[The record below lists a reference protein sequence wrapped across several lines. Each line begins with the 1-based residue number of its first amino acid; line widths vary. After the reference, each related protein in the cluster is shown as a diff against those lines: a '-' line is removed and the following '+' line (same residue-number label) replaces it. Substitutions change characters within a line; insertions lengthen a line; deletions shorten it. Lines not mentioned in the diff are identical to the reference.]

1 MTIHGLNPP
10 PLGRKTA
17 VADGGRFAMIQSMA
31 TVDSEIRPF
40 RADIQQRSLDDL
52 HDRLSRTR
60 WTAEIPAPGAPEDYG
75 VSLAWVREL
84 AEYWKDGFD
93 WRAYEERLNSYPQF
107 VTEVDGQDIHFL
119 HAKSP
124 EPDAVPLIL
133 THGWPGSVI
142 EFLDLIG
149 PLTDPRAH
157 GLAPSIAF
165 DLVIPSL
172 PGFAFSAPL
181 KDRGWSTRRTAAAW
195 ATLMGRL
202 GYQRYGAA
210 GNDAG
215 SMISPEIGRLDPDH
229 VIAVHV
235 TQVFSFP
242 SGDPSEFQGMSA
254 EDGAA
259 MQKLQW
265 FMDNKI
271 AFNQLQSQQPQTLAH
286 ALADSPVGLLAWNT
300 QLMTPDAMGDKPL
313 DRDFVL
319 ANVALYWLTNT
330 GGSSIRFYYEDAHGP
345 RQTDPTTVPLGVA
358 GFAGDF
364 SGVRRFAERDHKNLV
379 QWAMHPEPGGH
390 YAAHLEP
397 GVLAGDIRDFYGQYR

>member
-1 MTIHGLNPP
+1 
-10 PLGRKTA
+10 
-17 VADGGRFAMIQSMA
+17 MIQSMTTA
-31 TVDSEIRPF
+31 DSEIRPF
-40 RADIQQRSLDDL
+40 RVEIPQPSLDDL

-60 WTAEIPAPGAPEDYG
+60 WAAEVPGPDPDEYG

-93 WRAYEERLNSYPQF
+93 WRACEARLNSYPQF
-107 VTEVDGQDIHFL
+107 VTEIDGQDIHYL
-119 HAKSP
+119 HVTSP

-142 EFLDLIG
+142 EFADLIG

-157 GLAPSIAF
+157 GADPSIAF

-181 KDRGWSTRRTAAAW
+181 KDRGWSTQRTAAAW
-195 ATLMGRL
+195 VTLMRRL

-215 SMISPEIGRLDPDH
+215 SMISPEMGRQDPDH

-242 SGDPSEFQGMSA
+242 SGDPSEFEGMSA

-259 MQKLQW
+259 LGKLQW
-265 FMDNKI
+265 FMDRKI

-286 ALADSPVGLLAWNT
+286 ALADSPVGLLGWNT
-300 QLMTPDAMGDKPL
+300 QLMTPDAMGDKRL
-313 DRDFVL
+313 DPDFIL
-319 ANVALYWLTNT
+319 ANVALYWFTNT
-330 GGSSIRFYYEDAHGP
+330 GGSSVRFYYEDAHGP
-345 RQTDPTTVPLGVA
+345 RPAEPTTVPLGVA

-364 SGVRRFAERDHKNLV
+364 SGVRRFAERDHKNLT
-379 QWAMHPEPGGH
+379 QWTIHPEPGGH

-397 GVLAGDIRDFYGQYR
+397 AALAEDIRGFYRRYR

>member
-1 MTIHGLNPP
+1 
-10 PLGRKTA
+10 
-17 VADGGRFAMIQSMA
+17 MIQSMTTA
-31 TVDSEIRPF
+31 DSEIRPF
-40 RADIQQRSLDDL
+40 RVEIPQPSLDDL

-60 WTAEIPAPGAPEDYG
+60 WAAEVPGPDPEDYG

-93 WRAYEERLNSYPQF
+93 WRACEARLNSCPQF
-107 VTEVDGQDIHFL
+107 VTEIDGQDIHYL
-119 HAKSP
+119 HVTSP
-124 EPDAVPLIL
+124 EPDAIPLIL
-133 THGWPGSVI
+133 THGWPGSVL
-142 EFLDLIG
+142 EFVDLIG

-157 GLAPSIAF
+157 GADPSIAF

-195 ATLMGRL
+195 VTLMRRL

-242 SGDPSEFQGMSA
+242 SGDPSEFEGMPA

-259 MQKLQW
+259 LGKLQW
-265 FMDNKI
+265 FMDRKI

-286 ALADSPVGLLAWNT
+286 ALADSPVGLLGWNT
-300 QLMTPDAMGDKPL
+300 QLMTPDAMGDKRL
-313 DRDFVL
+313 DPDFIL

-330 GGSSIRFYYEDAHGP
+330 AGSSARFYYEDAHGP
-345 RQTDPTTVPLGVA
+345 RPAEPTTVPLGVA

-364 SGVRRFAERDHKNLV
+364 SGVRRFAERDHRNLA
-379 QWAMHPEPGGH
+379 QWTMHTEPGGH

-397 GVLAGDIRDFYGQYR
+397 GVLADDIRGFYRRYR

>member
-1 MTIHGLNPP
+1 MT
-10 PLGRKTA
+10 TA
-17 VADGGRFAMIQSMA
+17 ESQ
-31 TVDSEIRPF
+31 IRPF
-40 RADIQQRSLDDL
+40 RIEIPQQNLDDL
-52 HDRLSRTR
+52 HDRLNRTR
-60 WTAEIPAPGAPEDYG
+60 WTADVPGTDPEDYG
-75 VSLAWVREL
+75 VSLAWVQDL
-84 AEYWKDGFD
+84 ARYWKDRFD
-93 WRAYEERLNSYPQF
+93 WRAYETRLNSYPQF
-107 VTEVDGQDIHFL
+107 VTEIDGQDIHFL
-119 HAKSP
+119 HIRSP

-157 GLAPSIAF
+157 GVAPSIAF

-172 PGFAFSAPL
+172 PGSGFSAPL
-181 KDRGWSTRRTAAAW
+181 KDRGWGTRRTAAAW
-195 ATLMGRL
+195 ATLMRRL

-215 SMISPEIGRLDPDH
+215 SMVSPELGRLDPDH

-254 EDGAA
+254 EDAA
-259 MQKLQW
+259 ALQKLQW
-265 FMDNKI
+265 FMDRKI

-286 ALADSPVGLLAWNT
+286 ALADSPAGLLGWNT
-300 QLMTPDAMGDKPL
+300 QLMTPDAMGDKLL
-313 DRDFVL
+313 DPDFIV
-319 ANVALYWLTNT
+319 ANAALYWLTNT
-330 GGSSIRFYYEDAHGP
+330 GGSSIRFYYEDAHAP
-345 RQTDPTTVPLGVA
+345 RQTEPTTVPLAVA

-379 QWAMHPEPGGH
+379 QWAQHPEPGGH

-397 GVLAGDIRDFYGQYR
+397 DALAGDIRSFYRQYR